1 VSPKSVLAFLAGR
14 FEVHQKELV
23 VTEGLGH
30 VLQRHPA
37 ARDAVIRALATES
50 VAQEDRR
57 KINFVCEARWAH
69 DNLRVDLEGRADAAV
84 AISIEGKLN
93 APLQD
98 SQPVDYA
105 RRLMD
110 GGSLLFVC
118 PSRRITRLRPE
129 LLARAADDGQLADE
143 AGWHTDRSGIEWT
156 RLTSGRRLGISSW
169 ARLFAVVKGGSGGMP
184 LDLASDLHQLEGLV
198 AMYEHDLLSWTPEEL
213 RSGGTGLTFSKAVA
227 TTRVLCQLIAER
239 FGTPLAP
246 AWHATRAA
254 VTAVEEYWDWF
265 GADARISGVRFW
277 ISFEPTLWGE
287 DDASSPL
294 RISLSPPDQPDEA
307 QRLYPAYLR
316 MLAQANDLLGEA
328 LNAEPAA
335 ASGKDASWWILPF
348 PLRPGITSEEAR
360 DDMASVVTKIL
371 AFLADLEGGAIAST
385 LASSEPGS

>member
-1 VSPKSVLAFLAGR
+1 
-14 FEVHQKELV
+14 
-23 VTEGLGH
+23 
-30 VLQRHPA
+30 
-37 ARDAVIRALATES
+37 
-50 VAQEDRR
+50 
-57 KINFVCEARWAH
+57 
-69 DNLRVDLEGRADAAV
+69 LRVDLEGRADIGV

-93 APLQD
+93 APLRD

-105 RRLMD
+105 RRLVD

-129 LLARAADDGQLADE
+129 LLARAAGDGQLADE

-156 RLTSGRRLGISSW
+156 RLTSDRRLGISSW
-169 ARLFAVVKGGSGGMP
+169 ARLFAVVRRGSGGMSP
-184 LDLASDLHQLEGLV
+184 DLASDLHQLEGLV

-227 TTRVLCQLIAER
+227 TTRVLCQVTAER

-265 GADARISGVRFW
+265 GSDARISGVRFW

-294 RISLSPPDQPDEA
+294 RISLSPPDKPDEA
-307 QRLYPAYLR
+307 RRLYPAYLR
-316 MLAQANDLLGEA
+316 MLAQANDLLREA
-328 LNAEPAA
+328 LDVEPAA
-335 ASGKDASWWILPF
+335 ASGKDASWWMLPF

-360 DDMASVVTKIL
+360 DDMASAVTKIL

-385 LASSEPGS
+385 LTSSEPSS